1 MYKASCIE
9 LRTPHETQPYLFYQ
23 TKIIWRKRE
32 ILIVKEFLFGDV
44 QIGFKSKGLL
54 YKVSCIELGTPH
66 ETKSYLFYHTKIQI
80 WEWGRKR
87 FWEEE
92 DRWNPIYKPMLSA
105 WCYSLYPCLFFFFS
119 LCLCSVCVI
128 ALFLYFRLSLFFFL
142 FVCPPSIYR
151 ETPKEFF
158 PYFSLNWSDHG
169 AVFSSTFPN
178 SMLSHDPLFSFLLF
192 LFVPLL
198 FKLPLFGLWHP
209 HFSAFR
215 ALFHETLLL
224 TFKCCHFPFTFF
236 FFFLN

>member
-1 MYKASCIE
+1 MKPNPICF
-9 LRTPHETQPYLFYQ
+9 T
-23 TKIIWRKRE
+23 
-32 ILIVKEFLFGDV
+32 
-44 QIGFKSKGLL
+44 
-54 YKVSCIELGTPH
+54 
-66 ETKSYLFYHTKIQI
+66 IQ
-80 WEWGRKR
+80 KFR
-87 FWEEE
+87 FENEEE
-92 DRWNPIYKPMLSA
+92 RDFEKKRTDEIPYTNLCSLLDVTLSIRA
-105 WCYSLYPCLFFFFS
+105 FFFFFS

-169 AVFSSTFPN
+169 AVFVSFSSTFPN

-209 HFSAFR
+209 PLFRFSGPLSWNLAPYFQM
-215 ALFHETLLL
+215 LPL
-224 TFKCCHFPFTFF
+224 PIYFF
-236 FFFLN
+236 